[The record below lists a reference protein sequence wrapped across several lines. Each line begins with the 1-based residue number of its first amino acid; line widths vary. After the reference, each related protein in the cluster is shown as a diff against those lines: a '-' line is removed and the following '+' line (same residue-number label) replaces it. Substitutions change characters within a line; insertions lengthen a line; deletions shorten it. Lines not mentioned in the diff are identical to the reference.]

1 MRIAILGA
9 GAWGTALA
17 ATLAPRHETVLW
29 ARDAAQAAQIRSSWR
44 NERYL
49 PGQALPAGL
58 HVTAE
63 LAQALEHAADQLL
76 LLAVPIA
83 SLRPLLGLIRA
94 AGYQGA
100 VAWLCKG
107 LERETGLLAHQIVAQ
122 ALPGI
127 AAGPLSGPSFAEE
140 VARGLPTAL
149 VVAGERAFCETVT
162 AAVHGANLRVYSSD
176 DVVGV
181 EVGGAVK
188 NVLAIAT
195 GIADALHLGLNA
207 RAALITRG
215 LNETRRFGIA
225 LGANSETFTGLTG
238 LGDLILTCTGD
249 LSRNRRIGLALGR
262 GAVLAQAMAE
272 LGHVAEGVWSA
283 PAIVARA
290 RDLQVEMPI
299 SATVCAVLEDRTSVR
314 DAVEQLLA
322 RDPRA
327 ERS

>member
-1 MRIAILGA
+1 MRISILGA

-17 ATLAPRHETVLW
+17 CTLAPRQATVLW
-29 ARDAAQAAQIRSSWR
+29 ARSGEQAARMEESRR

-49 PGQALPAGL
+49 PGRDLAPEL
-58 HVTAE
+58 HVSADLDHA
-63 LAQALEHAADQLL
+63 LAHAAEDLL

-83 SLRPLLGLIRA
+83 SLRPLLR
-94 AGYQGA
+94 QVQQRSFRGA
-100 VAWLCKG
+100 CAWLCKG
-107 LERETGLLAHQIVAQ
+107 LERDTGMLAHQILASE
-122 ALPGI
+122 LPHN

-140 VARGLPTAL
+140 VAQGLPTAL
-149 VVAGERAFCETVT
+149 VVAGTTELCELVT
-162 AAVHGANLRVYSSD
+162 AAVHGGNLRIYSTD

-188 NVLAIAT
+188 NVMAIAT
-195 GIADALHLGLNA
+195 GIADALQLGHNA

-215 LNETRRFGIA
+215 LTETRRFGEA
-225 LGANSETFTGLTG
+225 LGARAETFTGLTG
-238 LGDLILTCTGD
+238 LGDLILTATGD
-249 LSRNRRIGLALGR
+249 PSRNRRIGLALGR
-262 GAVLAQAMAE
+262 GTALTQALAD

-290 RDLQVEMPI
+290 GALQIEMPI
-299 SATVCAVLEDRTSVR
+299 SKAVCAVLEGRTRPR
-314 DAVEQLLA
+314 DAVELLLA